1 MFYYQ
6 ILPERKLPMEY
17 LTYSSKIALKR
28 GQVVKIL
35 IKNSVSFGL
44 ILAEVSAVQIY
55 QFKNIKEIAEI
66 LPLVLSDN
74 QINFLFALAYNTFNW
89 PHEVLASMLSPIKKL
104 GKQFW
109 QNLQLNDSNLATKL
123 QQPVGIDEKTITNQ
137 PAKPEI
143 LLVEDESQMLFRIRY
158 IIRSYIQIH
167 QNQTPTYPLVFLF
180 PEKKYLLTT
189 KKKLAAFLK
198 DLSVSIDVFDASQN
212 AQTKQTIARVL
223 KQTAQQVIFGT
234 RQTLFLPWQT
244 TKLDLILIDES
255 NSFYIQDENRLY
267 YDTRD
272 ACFIFAHFF
281 QVKLTFLSTLPS
293 VRLFNFGLQTFLDN
307 LLNTTSKNS
316 QKPLKIKLLNR
327 VFPRDSFFDLIDFL
341 ETTVITDDNAN
352 LTNDQNNDT
361 NPKH

>member
-6 ILPERKLPMEY
+6 VLPERKLPIEY

-44 ILAEVSAVQIY
+44 ILAEVSAVQID
-55 QFKNIKEIAEI
+55 QSKNIKEIAEI
-66 LPLVLSDN
+66 LPLVLSEN

-123 QQPVGIDEKTITNQ
+123 QQPVGVDEKTITNQ

-158 IIRSYIQIH
+158 IIRSYIESR

-189 KKKLAAFLK
+189 KKKLADLFK
-198 DLSVSIDVFDASQN
+198 DLSVSIDVFDASRN
-212 AQTKQTIARVL
+212 TQTKQTITKVL
-223 KQTAQQVIFGT
+223 KHTAQVIFGT

-293 VRLFNFGLQTFLDN
+293 VRLFNFDLQTFSDS
-307 LLNTTSKNS
+307 LLNTTSKTF

-341 ETTVITDDNAN
+341 ETTVITDDSTN
-352 LTNDQNNDT
+352 LANDQNNDT